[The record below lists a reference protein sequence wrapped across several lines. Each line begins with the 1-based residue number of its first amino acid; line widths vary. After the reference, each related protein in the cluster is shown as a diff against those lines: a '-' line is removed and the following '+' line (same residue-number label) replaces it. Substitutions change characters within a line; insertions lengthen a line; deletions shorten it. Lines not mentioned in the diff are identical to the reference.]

1 MHLSSLIFFLVF
13 AKSKKAKFGNKI
25 PGQKQRE
32 CKLYR
37 ISDKLNNG
45 HEKLKRHSQDYTR
58 QGVGLYLVDEVE
70 KNSLNKKL
78 VTKTQIPRQKMKSRH

>member
-13 AKSKKAKFGNKI
+13 AKSKQAKFGNKI

-45 HEKLKRHSQDYTR
+45 HEKLKRRGRDYTR
-58 QGVGLYLVDEVE
+58 QGLYLVDEVE
-70 KNSLNKKL
+70 KNNLNKKL
-78 VTKTQIPRQKMKSRH
+78 VTRRTIY